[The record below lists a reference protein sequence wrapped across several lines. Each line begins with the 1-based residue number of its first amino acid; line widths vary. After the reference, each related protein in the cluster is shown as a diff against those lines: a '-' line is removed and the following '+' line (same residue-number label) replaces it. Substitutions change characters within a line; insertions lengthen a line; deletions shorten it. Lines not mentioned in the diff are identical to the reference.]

1 MLIRIVRMTFE
12 NDKVEEFLEIFEK
25 SKKMIRNFPGCTHLE
40 LHRDY
45 SSKNIYITYS
55 NWKNEEDLN
64 NYRNS
69 ELFKNVWTATKALF
83 SAPPIAFSN
92 QLVDGPI

>member
-1 MLIRIVRMTFE
+1 MTFE

-45 SSKNIYITYS
+45 NAKNIYITYS
-55 NWKNEEDLN
+55 NWKTEQDLN

-92 QLVDGPI
+92 QLADGPI